1 MAPRSDPPPSDAEP
15 RERPAS
21 YPPLPMNSPRQTP
34 PPVTSSNA
42 PPRPSG
48 RPPRPSPRPLL
59 AAAPAAESHYAPPHA
74 PPAPRTPPIEARP
87 VDGPLDPWAAA
98 EPRVAIA
105 DEQMDTNV
113 DMTEPRT
120 PARPPTSP
128 PLPAPL
134 PASPFRPPANPPEF
148 ERGLSRAGY
157 MADPATVLSLWLA
170 VRLERPLL
178 IEGPA
183 GVGKTD
189 LARAAAEALG
199 RPLVRLQCYEGLDE
213 AKALYEWDYAKQMLY
228 TQLLRDVVAQE
239 VAGAGSIGEAADRV
253 ARSHATFWSERFLI
267 ARPLLTAL
275 QSAIPSVL
283 LIDEVDRSDPEFE
296 AFLLEVLSEYQVSI
310 PELGTIH
317 AAYRPLVLLT
327 SNRVREMTDALRR
340 RCLHLHLDY
349 PSPSRELAI
358 IALRVPDIEDALAQH
373 LVAFVQEVRGMDLRK
388 VPSIAETI
396 DWARSLVVLGARSLD
411 PEIAQDTLGALLKHQ
426 EDREKVERRTREL
439 VDSAL
444 RY

>member
-1 MAPRSDPPPSDAEP
+1 MP
-15 RERPAS
+15 
-21 YPPLPMNSPRQTP
+21 
-34 PPVTSSNA
+34 
-42 PPRPSG
+42 
-48 RPPRPSPRPLL
+48 
-59 AAAPAAESHYAPPHA
+59 AAAPAAESVYAPPHA
-74 PPAPRTPPIEARP
+74 PPAPRTPPIEAYSYDAP
-87 VDGPLDPWAAA
+87 VDPWEGGEAH
-98 EPRVAIA
+98 VAIA
-105 DEQMDTNV
+105 EVAIAEEFVDSGI

-120 PARPPTSP
+120 PSRAPQS
-128 PLPAPL
+128 PAPAPI
-134 PASPFRPPANPPEF
+134 PASPFRPPANPPEL

-157 MADPATVLSLWLA
+157 MADPSTVLSMWLA
-170 VRLERPLL
+170 IRLERPLL

-228 TQLLRDVVAQE
+228 TQLLRDVIAQE
-239 VAGAGSIGEAADRV
+239 VAGVTSIGEAADRV

-296 AFLLEVLSEYQVSI
+296 AFLLEILSEYQVSI
-310 PELGTIH
+310 PEVGTIH

-349 PSPSRELAI
+349 PSPARELAI
-358 IALRVPDIEDALAQH
+358 IALRVPDIEDSLARH
-373 LVAFVQEVRGMDLRK
+373 LVAFVQEVRAMDLRK
-388 VPSIAETI
+388 VPSISETV
-396 DWARSLVVLGARSLD
+396 DWARSLVVLGAHSLD
-411 PEIAQDTLGALLKHQ
+411 PEIAQDTLGVLLKHQ
-426 EDREKVERRTREL
+426 EDKEKVERRAHEL
-439 VDSAL
+439 VDSAI
-444 RY
+444 RH